1 MKIISKLFII
11 IYLILIIN
19 QGFAIEKSSINLEM
33 YPEVQNT
40 DKNIEQAE
48 SIENGVVEF
57 KNKLLI
63 IQKKYK
69 LEKNTTINNSIK
81 DLGEIIYILRKI
93 QTTKINRNTAE
104 KVIKIVIN
112 DLQNISISTKQY
124 LKNIKSNLDRSKNR
138 YNTISMDLY
147 YKLNKITL
155 AFIRYYQNKDKN
167 KINTKDKEIIKIV
180 QNIYSNSLKIKNFKN
195 IDFYNKEDMKNYL
208 INILNNIKDDF
219 RKIREIIKKK

>member
-1 MKIISKLFII
+1 
-11 IYLILIIN
+11 
-19 QGFAIEKSSINLEM
+19 
-33 YPEVQNT
+33 
-40 DKNIEQAE
+40 
-48 SIENGVVEF
+48 
-57 KNKLLI
+57 
-63 IQKKYK
+63 
-69 LEKNTTINNSIK
+69 
-81 DLGEIIYILRKI
+81 
-93 QTTKINRNTAE
+93 
-104 KVIKIVIN
+104 
-112 DLQNISISTKQY
+112 
-124 LKNIKSNLDRSKNR
+124 
-138 YNTISMDLY
+138 MDLY